1 MSQKRSA
8 LGRGLGALISSP
20 PQTAETPTTTPTPGQ
35 NPTHS
40 ANSTQTR
47 VDTSARTKSVSPA
60 GTGPQELDIARVDP
74 NPEQPRREFD
84 PRALQELAASIGQHG
99 VLQPVVV
106 RRAGERFELIM
117 GERRFRASQLAGR
130 ATIPAVI
137 ADVDPDDRL
146 ELAIVENVQRQ
157 DLNPIELAHAY
168 QALADAGHTQD
179 EIGKKVAKDRSSV
192 ANHLRLLD
200 LSRSIQ
206 TDVENGR
213 ISMGHAKAL
222 LQVPDVEERERL
234 RARILSESLSVRATE
249 RAARDLTGG
258 SRRATKPPP
267 AKASPAPVGLDPDT
281 RAYVE
286 RIERRLQTKV
296 TLHPNASGGGRIEI
310 NYFNLEDLER
320 LGGMLL
326 GGLGSASESAE

>member
-20 PQTAETPTTTPTPGQ
+20 PQTAEVPAPPQPAPTQDSVDTVLSTTP
-35 NPTHS
+35 
-40 ANSTQTR
+40 ANSASSSR
-47 VDTSARTKSVSPA
+47 
-60 GTGPQELDIARVDP
+60 QELEIALIDP

-84 PRALQELAASIGQHG
+84 PAALQQLAESIGQHG

-106 RRAGERFELIM
+106 RRAGERYELIM

-130 ATIPAVI
+130 TRIPAVI
-137 ADVDPDDRL
+137 LDVDPAERL

-179 EIGKKVAKDRSSV
+179 DIGRKVSMDRSSV
-192 ANHLRLLD
+192 SNHIRLLD
-200 LSRSIQ
+200 LSRGIQ

-213 ISMGHAKAL
+213 LSMGHAKAL
-222 LQVPDVEERERL
+222 LQVADVEAREGL
-234 RARILSESLSVRATE
+234 RTRILSESLSVRASE
-249 RAARDLTGG
+249 RAARDMNGG
-258 SRRATKPPP
+258 GRRTPPTREP
-267 AKASPAPVGLDPDT
+267 KAAAPTLDPDT

-286 RIERRLQTKV
+286 RIERRLQTRV
-296 TLHPNASGGGRIEI
+296 TLHPNASGGGRLEI

-326 GGLGSASESAE
+326 GESE